1 MVIAKTA
8 SRNVAF
14 KAAKMSE
21 ALLEAQSS
29 FISRNVVDN
38 ETSSDHESLEVL
50 GRIADLHMPMF
61 NFIKLDWRR
70 PFIFLLRL

>member
-21 ALLEAQSS
+21 ALLETQSS
-29 FISRNVVDN
+29 FISRSVVDN
-38 ETSSDHESLEVL
+38 ETSSDFRLRVL
-50 GRIADLHMPMF
+50 GRVETKSKKKGKFALVTSISITSLVF
-61 NFIKLDWRR
+61 W
-70 PFIFLLRL
+70 